1 MPIVYKPITGRD
13 NSAVCAA
20 AKLSERKYRL
30 ESGRYTVGGR
40 KLVQEAAD
48 AGILV
53 SAVFA
58 TASFR
63 AAHPELCARLEEKY
77 PNAAFYEVTEQ
88 LLCKLTAEISPEG
101 IICVCLCID
110 KTEKIN
116 KIYNMSSGDGNF
128 VLLCDRLSDPGN
140 LGAVLRSARAF
151 GCLTEKAPV
160 LLGEGCAD
168 LYSQKTLRGS
178 MGAAF
183 SPYCFEQINVKDAI
197 TSLRSSG
204 FTVYAAALHHSAVL
218 LTEIDFSEKTAFVI
232 GNEGNGL
239 GDDVI
244 ALCDRCALIPMSA
257 GSESLNAAVAA
268 SVIMWERFR
277 KVEITEA
284 R

>member
-1 MPIVYKPITGRD
+1 MRGANFP
-13 NSAVCAA
+13 S
-20 AKLSERKYRL
+20 KYRL

-116 KIYNMSSGDGNF
+116 KIYNMSSGGISSF
-128 VLLCDRLSDPGN
+128 CDRFQT
-140 LGAVLRSARAF
+140 R
-151 GCLTEKAPV
+151 E
-160 LLGEGCAD
+160 
-168 LYSQKTLRGS
+168 
-178 MGAAF
+178 
-183 SPYCFEQINVKDAI
+183 I
-197 TSLRSSG
+197 SSG
-204 FTVYAAALHHSAVL
+204 APFGKGVRLP
-218 LTEIDFSEKTAFVI
+218 D
-232 GNEGNGL
+232 
-239 GDDVI
+239 
-244 ALCDRCALIPMSA
+244 
-257 GSESLNAAVAA
+257 
-268 SVIMWERFR
+268 
-277 KVEITEA
+277 
-284 R
+284 